1 MVALVMVQMDI
12 MCSLYMLRLVFC
24 TWFITRATSTFSM
37 SQECS
42 YAICKCDYTTIS
54 FASCLGGKY
63 LESYEKGPFT
73 KSVAMGVRSSALCS
87 LKPVCAFLLRHSW
100 LLVLCSFGFAFFPFY
115 LFFLHTSSSLLSWD
129 GDSCSSAYVLS
140 PTKRMW
146 RERCAPPSFFYLLFS
161 LPNSSYQ
168 FHHFLAFIC

>member
-42 YAICKCDYTTIS
+42 HAICKCDYTTIS
-54 FASCLGGKY
+54 FASCLGRKY
-63 LESYEKGPFT
+63 LQSYEKGPFT

-87 LKPVCAFLLRHSW
+87 LKPVCAF
-100 LLVLCSFGFAFFPFY
+100 FFATLMTFSVVFFWFR
-115 LFFLHTSSSLLSWD
+115 FL
-129 GDSCSSAYVLS
+129 
-140 PTKRMW
+140 P
-146 RERCAPPSFFYLLFS
+146 LLFVFS
-161 LPNSSYQ
+161 AHIQLP
-168 FHHFLAFIC
+168 A